1 MSHVSSSIVLII
13 FMLCAAC
20 TDAAKPSRPD
30 AGSVPKPPAVS
41 ADTCERLDTCNNL
54 KGSAEECIQEIDTTL
69 NMLPK
74 NQRAEVELALQ
85 QCVAH
90 PSCDGLLACLENA
103 FGVLQ
108 GSLAG
113 VSAEPPSGRM

>member
-30 AGSVPKPPAVS
+30 AGSVPKPPTVS

-54 KGSAEECIQEIDTTL
+54 VGSAEECIQEIDTTL

-90 PSCDGLLACLENA
+90 PSCDGLVACLEDA